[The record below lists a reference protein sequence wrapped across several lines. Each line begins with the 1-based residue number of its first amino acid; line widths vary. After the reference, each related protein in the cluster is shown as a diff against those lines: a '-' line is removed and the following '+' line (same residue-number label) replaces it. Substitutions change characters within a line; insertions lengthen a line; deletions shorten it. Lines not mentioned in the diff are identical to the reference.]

1 MTPRRGCS
9 FLPFLWGCC
18 RWGGPP
24 NFSWVFV
31 TSSFLAV
38 AGSRAPGWW
47 RGASHGRCGG
57 VRWPRG
63 EASRAKADC
72 GRGAVGRLV
81 ASSHG
86 GGVRLLEQRGG
97 RRPRWLGWRH
107 PHRATAACGHPGGA
121 APPSVQVGANARRAA
136 AATASFTLPY
146 QPRLFPYPLGCARVT
161 PPHAQEWHRR
171 PWPLRA
177 AALPSSRLV
186 HLGETLLAAGK
197 RLACAIVFAPRWDG
211 TPRVALLRGSLPPLR
226 PPPSV
231 YFGSHLYGMAL
242 KR

>member
-31 TSSFLAV
+31 TFSFLAV

-81 ASSHG
+81 VSSHG
-86 GGVRLLEQRGG
+86 GGVRLLERRGG

-107 PHRATAACGHPGGA
+107 PHRATAACGHPGGDRTPIRSSWCQRKTCGCCDCIVHPPLSTSA
-121 APPSVQVGANARRAA
+121 LPVSSWLRKSDAAARTRVAPPPVAA
-136 AATASFTLPY
+136 AGGCAPQLSTRPPRRDTACRGEAACVCTSFCPTLGRDAACCSS
-146 QPRLFPYPLGCARVT
+146 PRL
-161 PPHAQEWHRR
+161 
-171 PWPLRA
+171 
-177 AALPSSRLV
+177 PS
-186 HLGETLLAAGK
+186 
-197 RLACAIVFAPRWDG
+197 P
-211 TPRVALLRGSLPPLR
+211 
-226 PPPSV
+226 PPPSP
-231 YFGSHLYGMAL
+231 FGVF
-242 KR
+242 R

>member
-1 MTPRRGCS
+1 MAHPMGDAVVCAGLVARHPVPRRTVDVAPWGASPPPHMVAGCACWS
-9 FLPFLWGCC
+9 G
-18 RWGGPP
+18 
-24 NFSWVFV
+24 
-31 TSSFLAV
+31 AV
-38 AGSRAPGWW
+38 AVARAGW
-47 RGASHGRCGG
+47 AGG
-57 VRWPRG
+57 TLT
-63 EASRAKADC
+63 
-72 GRGAVGRLV
+72 GRL
-81 ASSHG
+81 
-86 GGVRLLEQRGG
+86 QR
-97 RRPRWLGWRH
+97 
-107 PHRATAACGHPGGA
+107 AAIPGGT